1 MEPFSILIADDEPNI
16 REALHEALAG
26 EGYWVATASSGRQ
39 TLSQLEARRFQLVL
53 LDLVLGD
60 MDGMEILKAVK
71 EKWPR
76 TEVVVITAYGT
87 IETAVEALREGAYDY
102 MTKPINLKR
111 LRSYVQKICRA
122 KRLEDENIRLRE
134 ELSRERQYRNI
145 VGCSDALMEV
155 LDLIDQVAPT
165 DVPVLILGETG
176 TGKELVARAIHQRSF
191 RSSGP
196 FISLNCGALPPDLF
210 ESELFGY
217 EKGAFTGAHNR
228 KPGRYEM
235 AHGGTLFLDEIAEM
249 AASSQ
254 VDFLRLLEEGVVHR
268 LGSTRPLEVDVRV
281 LAATN
286 KDLEALCRQGQFR
299 EDLYYRLNVV
309 SITLPPLRERKED
322 VPVLAVH
329 FLEEFKEKYR
339 RPELVFDPG
348 VLEDLKAYSW
358 PGNIRELRNAVERA
372 AVLCRGNK
380 ITRRFFPFL
389 ADVSGPPGPSS
400 ETVQEPAGYPAPWT
414 LAQVEKAHIARAL
427 EFHGGHRRK
436 TAKSL
441 GISERDLYYKI
452 KRYGISA

>member
-1 MEPFSILIADDEPNI
+1 MEPFSILIADDERNI
-16 REALHEALAG
+16 REALKEALSDQ
-26 EGYWVATASSGRQ
+26 GYFVSTASSGKDV
-39 TLSQLEARRFQLVL
+39 LSSMAKRRFHLVL

-60 MDGMEILKAVK
+60 MDGLDVLRNIK
-71 EKWPR
+71 EKWPK
-76 TEVVVITAYGT
+76 TEVVIITAYGT

-111 LRSYVQKICRA
+111 LRSYVQKIYRA

-145 VGCSDALMEV
+145 VGCSEALMEI
-155 LDLIDQVAPT
+155 LELIDQVAPT

-196 FISLNCGALPPDLF
+196 FVSLNCGALPRELF

-217 EKGAFTGAHNR
+217 EKGAFTGAHTR

-235 AHGGTLFLDEIAEM
+235 AHGGTLFLDEVAEM
-249 AASSQ
+249 APSAQ
-254 VDFLRLLEEGVVHR
+254 VDFLRLLEEGTVQR
-268 LGSTRPLEVDVRV
+268 LGGTHPVQVDVRV

-286 KDLEALCRQGQFR
+286 KDLEALCRKGLFR

-309 SITLPPLRERKED
+309 SIALPPLRARKED
-322 VPVLAVH
+322 IPLLAVH
-329 FLEEFKEKYR
+329 FLEEFKEKYG
-339 RPELVFDPG
+339 RPELAFEPG
-348 VLEDLKAYSW
+348 VLDALKEYSW

-372 AVLCRGNK
+372 AVLARDHR
-380 ITRRFFPFL
+380 IHMELFPFL
-389 ADVSGPPGPSS
+389 PSAPSS
-400 ETVQEPAGYPAPWT
+400 SREPEEKSSLLGYPPDWS
-414 LAQVEKAHIARAL
+414 LGDVEKAHILRAL
-427 EFHGGHRRK
+427 KHHNGHRKK
-436 TAKSL
+436 TAQSL

-452 KRYGISA
+452 KKYQITA

>member
-16 REALHEALAG
+16 REALHEALAD
-26 EGYWVATASSGRQ
+26 EGYFTATASCGRDA
-39 TLSQLEARRFQLVL
+39 LAHLEERRFHLVL

-60 MDGMEILKAVK
+60 MDGLEILKTVK
-71 EKWPR
+71 ERWPK

-87 IETAVEALREGAYDY
+87 IETAVEALRDGAYDY
-102 MTKPINLKR
+102 MTKPVNLKR
-111 LRSYVQKICRA
+111 LRSYVQKIHRA

-155 LDLIDQVAPT
+155 LELIDQVAPT

-191 RSSGP
+191 RASGP
-196 FISLNCGALPPDLF
+196 FVSLNCGALPADLF

-217 EKGAFTGAHNR
+217 EKGAFTGAHAR

-235 AHGGTLFLDEIAEM
+235 AHGGTLFLDEVAEM
-249 AASSQ
+249 APSSQ
-254 VDFLRLLEEGVVHR
+254 VDFLRLLEEGTVHR

-286 KDLEALCRQGQFR
+286 KDLEALCRQGLFR

-309 SITLPPLRERKED
+309 SVTLPPLRERRED
-322 VPVLAVH
+322 VPILAVH

-339 RPELVFDPG
+339 RPELVLDAP
-348 VLEDLKAYSW
+348 VLEELKLYSW

-372 AVLCRGNK
+372 AVLCRGNR
-380 ITRRFFPFL
+380 ITRKFFPFL
-389 ADVSGPPGPSS
+389 PEAAEAARPEAPEDGKP
-400 ETVQEPAGYPAPWT
+400 EGYPAAWPLWE
-414 LAQVEKAHIARAL
+414 VEKAHIARAL
-427 EFHGGHRRK
+427 ELHGGHRRK
-436 TAKSL
+436 TAESL

-452 KRYGISA
+452 KKYGLSA